1 MEYIIIFT
9 IQLLGIAFHVVQKV
23 NTLDKQY
30 PEKSIKEI
38 YSLFFENEWSS
49 LSVSALVLFAD
60 LFFHFIIDSYFPAV
74 REMSITVPLI
84 NLTMPYLAV
93 SFIVAFVLGYGGQ
106 RLAYKYLGKA
116 EQYLSDKAN

>member
-9 IQLLGIAFHVVQKV
+9 LQLLGIAFHVVQKV

>member
-9 IQLLGIAFHVVQKV
+9 LQLLGIAFHVVQKV

-74 REMSITVPLI
+74 REMAITVPVI

>member
-9 IQLLGIAFHVVQKV
+9 LQLLGIAFHVVQKV

-60 LFFHFIIDSYFPAV
+60 LFFHFIIDQYFPAV
-74 REMSITVPLI
+74 REMAITVPVI

>member
-9 IQLLGIAFHVVQKV
+9 LQLLGIAFHVVQKV

-84 NLTMPYLAV
+84 NLNMPYLAV

>member
-84 NLTMPYLAV
+84 NLTVPYLAV

>member
-60 LFFHFIIDSYFPAV
+60 LFFHFIIDQYFPAV
-74 REMSITVPLI
+74 REMAITVPVI

>member
-9 IQLLGIAFHVVQKV
+9 LQLLGIAFHVVQKV
-23 NTLDKQY
+23 NALDKQY

-49 LSVSALVLFAD
+49 LSVSALVLFGD

-74 REMSITVPLI
+74 REMAITVPVI

-93 SFIVAFVLGYGGQ
+93 YFIVAFVLGYGGQ

-116 EQYLSDKAN
+116 EQYLSYKAN

>member
-1 MEYIIIFT
+1 MEYFIILFL
-9 IQLLGIAFHVVQKV
+9 QLLGISFHVVQKV
-23 NTLDKQY
+23 NYLDKQH

-38 YSLFFENEWSS
+38 YGLFFENEWSS

-74 REMSITVPLI
+74 REMELNFIGVTL
-84 NLTMPYLAV
+84 PYLAI
-93 SFIVAFVLGYGGQ
+93 SFLLAITFGYAGQ

>member
-9 IQLLGIAFHVVQKV
+9 LQLLGIAFHVVQKV

-60 LFFHFIIDSYFPAV
+60 LFFHFIIDQYFPAV
-74 REMSITVPLI
+74 REISMTVPLI
-84 NLTMPYLAV
+84 NVTMPYLAV
-93 SFIVAFVLGYGGQ
+93 SFIIAIVLGYGGQ

>member
-30 PEKSIKEI
+30 PEKSIRNLQPVLREWVE
-38 YSLFFENEWSS
+38 FFISISIGAIRWSILPFIMTHTFRPFGNVNNS
-49 LSVSALVLFAD
+49 SANQFNDALPRCFLHRG
-60 LFFHFIIDSYFPAV
+60 LRPGLRWPA
-74 REMSITVPLI
+74 
-84 NLTMPYLAV
+84 N
-93 SFIVAFVLGYGGQ
+93 
-106 RLAYKYLGKA
+106 AYKYLGKA